1 MSNDFCNAS
10 QKREHNGDYYDYY
23 DRRGFYFTTHNSF
36 TCIGM

>member
-23 DRRGFYFTTHNSF
+23 DWRRFYFSTHNSS